1 MSSSVVKFI
10 HNNKIMEIQ
19 DVDPNETLLNYI
31 REKLNKTGT
40 KEGCAEGGCGAC
52 TVVLGYLKNNKIFYQ
67 SVNACIVFLPTI
79 HGKQLI
85 LVEDLV
91 GKDGSLHPVQKSM
104 VNFHGSQCGFCTPG
118 FVMSLFSMYKNF
130 PSFNKKIIKNS
141 IAGNLCRCTGY
152 QPIINAAKSLNNKNK
167 VDQFYQT
174 KNETIKLLKIINKK
188 NNSLT
193 INRIDKKYFAPQTI
207 NELKILLKKY
217 PKSKIL
223 SGGTDLSLI
232 VTKERKTINSIIY
245 INSIKELN
253 YIKKNKKY
261 IEIGAT
267 TPLIEFESEIIKH
280 YPDFKDILERYG
292 SVQIRNVATIAGNIA
307 TASPIGDTL
316 PLLLAL
322 NAKIVISNSK
332 NDKILY
338 LKDFFINYRKTKL
351 KNGQFIKLIKIPLLQ
366 NNIFKAYKISK
377 RIDDDISAVCA
388 SFNLNIKNNIIVSI
402 SIAYGGMAAI
412 PKKALQCEKSLLN
425 KDLSEKNINI
435 AQKFLEKDFNPIDDM
450 RASSQYR
457 MKIAKNLLFKCFQE
471 IKNNKLIRI
480 NV

>member
-130 PSFNKKIIKNS
+130 SSFNKKIIKNS

-188 NNSLT
+188 NNSLS

-207 NELKILLKKY
+207 NELKILLNKY

-377 RIDDDISAVCA
+377 RIDDDISSVCA

-471 IKNNKLIRI
+471 IKSNKLIRI

>member
-10 HNNKIMEIQ
+10 HNNKIMEVQNI
-19 DVDPNETLLNYI
+19 DPNETLLNYI

>member
-91 GKDGSLHPVQKSM
+91 SKDGSLHPVQKSM

-130 PSFNKKIIKNS
+130 SSFNKKIIKNS

>member
-10 HNNKIMEIQ
+10 HNNKIMEVQ

-130 PSFNKKIIKNS
+130 SSFNKKIIKNS

-351 KNGQFIKLIKIPLLQ
+351 KNGQFIKLIKIPLLKD
-366 NNIFKAYKISK
+366 NIFKAYKISK

-457 MKIAKNLLFKCFQE
+457 MKIAKNLLFKCFHE

>member
-1 MSSSVVKFI
+1 MFSSIVKFV
-10 HNNKIMEIQ
+10 HNNRIMEIQ

-31 REKLNKTGT
+31 REKLNNPGT

-52 TVVLGYLKNNKIFYQ
+52 TVVLGYLKNNNIYYQ
-67 SVNACIVFLPTI
+67 AVNACIMFLPTI

-91 GKDGSLHPVQKSM
+91 DKNGSLHPVQKSM

-118 FVMSLFSMYKNF
+118 FIMSLFSMFKNHS
-130 PSFNKKIIKNS
+130 SFDNKIINNS

-152 QPIINAAKSLNNKNK
+152 QPIINAAKSLNSKNK
-167 VDQFYQT
+167 VDQFSQT
-174 KNETIKLLKIINKK
+174 KNKTISLLKKINKK
-188 NNSLT
+188 NNSLS
-193 INRIDKKYFAPQTI
+193 INKIDKKYFAPQTI
-207 NELKILLKKY
+207 KELKVLLKKY
-217 PKSKIL
+217 PGSKIL

-245 INSIKELN
+245 INSINELN
-253 YIKKNKKY
+253 FIRKNKKF
-261 IEIGAT
+261 IEIGAS
-267 TPLIEFESEIIKH
+267 TPLIEFESQIIKH

-307 TASPIGDTL
+307 TASPIGDML
-316 PLLLAL
+316 PLLLSL
-322 NAKIVISNSK
+322 NAQIVISNST

-338 LKDFFINYRKTKL
+338 LNDFFIDYRKTKL
-351 KNGQFIKLIKIPLLQ
+351 NNSQFIKLIKIPLHR

-388 SFNLNIKNNIIVSI
+388 SFNLNIKNNIIKSV

-412 PKKALQCEKSLLN
+412 PKRALLCETSLLN
-425 KDLSEKNINI
+425 KELSEKNINL
-435 AQKFLEKDFNPIDDM
+435 AQQSLEKDFNPIDDM
-450 RASSQYR
+450 RASSKYR
-457 MKIAKNLLFKCFQE
+457 MKVAKNLLIKCFQE
-471 IKNNKLIRI
+471 IKNKKLIRI
-480 NV
+480 NA

>member
-1 MSSSVVKFI
+1 MSSSVLKFI
-10 HNNKIMEIQ
+10 HNNKIMEVQ

-52 TVVLGYLKNNKIFYQ
+52 TIVLGYLKNNKIFYQ

-91 GKDGSLHPVQKSM
+91 GKDGTLHPVQKSM

-377 RIDDDISAVCA
+377 
-388 SFNLNIKNNIIVSI
+388 
-402 SIAYGGMAAI
+402 
-412 PKKALQCEKSLLN
+412 
-425 KDLSEKNINI
+425 
-435 AQKFLEKDFNPIDDM
+435 
-450 RASSQYR
+450 
-457 MKIAKNLLFKCFQE
+457 
-471 IKNNKLIRI
+471 
-480 NV
+480 

>member
-1 MSSSVVKFI
+1 MSSSVVKFL
-10 HNNKIMEIQ
+10 HNNRIMEIQ

-52 TVVLGYLKNNKIFYQ
+52 TVVLGYLKNNNIYYQ
-67 SVNACIVFLPTI
+67 AVNACIMFLPTI

-91 GKDGSLHPVQKSM
+91 DKNGSLHPVQKSM

-118 FVMSLFSMYKNF
+118 FIMSLFSMFKNYS
-130 PSFNKKIIKNS
+130 SFDNNIINNS

-152 QPIINAAKSLNNKNK
+152 QPIINAAKSLNSKNK
-167 VDQFYQT
+167 VDQFSQT
-174 KNETIKLLKIINKK
+174 KNKTISLLKKINKK
-188 NNSLT
+188 NNSLS
-193 INRIDKKYFAPQTI
+193 INKIDKKYFAPQTI
-207 NELKILLKKY
+207 KELKFLLKKY
-217 PKSKIL
+217 PGSKIL

-245 INSIKELN
+245 INSINELN
-253 YIKKNKKY
+253 FIRKNKKF
-261 IEIGAT
+261 IEIGAS
-267 TPLIEFESEIIKH
+267 TPLIEFESQIIKH

-307 TASPIGDTL
+307 TASPIGDML
-316 PLLLAL
+316 PLLLSL
-322 NAKIVISNSK
+322 NAQIVISNST

-338 LKDFFINYRKTKL
+338 LNDFFIDYRKTKL
-351 KNGQFIKLIKIPLLQ
+351 NNSQFIKLIKIPLHR

-388 SFNLNIKNNIIVSI
+388 SFNLNIKNNIIKSV

-412 PKKALQCEKSLLN
+412 PKRALLCEKSLLN
-425 KDLSEKNINI
+425 KELSEKNINL
-435 AQKFLEKDFNPIDDM
+435 AQQSLEKDFNPIDDM
-450 RASSQYR
+450 RASSKYR
-457 MKIAKNLLFKCFQE
+457 MKVAKNLLFKCFQE
-471 IKNNKLIRI
+471 IKNKKLIRI
-480 NV
+480 NA

>member
-10 HNNKIMEIQ
+10 HNNKIMEVQ

-130 PSFNKKIIKNS
+130 SSFDKKIIKNS

-245 INSIKELN
+245 INSIKKLN

-316 PLLLAL
+316 PLLLSL

-471 IKNNKLIRI
+471 IKNNNLIRI